1 MIHRYENGK
10 VAFIATIRYA
20 IATIFPFW
28 DGDALGRAYTPAE
41 KRIKFPPKIEAKRL
55 PKIED

>member
-28 DGDALGRAYTPAE
+28 DGEAPGRAYTKE
-41 KRIKFPPKIEAKRL
+41 EIKIKFPPKIEAKRL